1 MMTKAIFSS
10 KQPAVTV
17 TVINGNLKQYQIA
30 LNEVEVTDDVASL
43 MKDSYHDK
51 EYIPVPMYK
60 YDWNEFITDALTED
74 EVKADPAKY
83 LNYTPVDTLP
93 EPEKTV
99 SIEKRIKA
107 ISDAQEETAQA
118 VQDMLAMQME
128 A

>member
-1 MMTKAIFSS
+1 MTKAIFME
-10 KQPAVTV
+10 KQPEVRTTALD
-17 TVINGNLKQYQIA
+17 NGLLQFQICLHEEQIEVASQNYPSEEDVKSDPQPQYQ
-30 LNEVEVTDDVASL
+30 
-43 MKDSYHDK
+43 
-51 EYIPVPMYK
+51 
-60 YDWNEFITDALTED
+60 YDFNEFRTDALTED

-83 LNYTPVDTLP
+83 LNYTPVDTMP

>member
-1 MMTKAIFSS
+1 MTTKAIFSE
-10 KQPAVTV
+10 KKPAVTV
-17 TVINGNLKQYQIA
+17 TVISGNMKQYQIA
-30 LNEVEVTDDVASL
+30 LNEVDVTEEVSSFMKTDDGF
-43 MKDSYHDK
+43 
-51 EYIPVPMYK
+51 VPTPQYK
-60 YDWNEFITDALTED
+60 YDWNEFITDALTEE

-83 LNYTPVDTLP
+83 LDYTPVDTLP

-99 SIEKRIKA
+99 SSEKRIKA

>member
-17 TVINGNLKQYQIA
+17 TVINGNVKQYQIA
-30 LNEVEVTDDVASL
+30 LNEVDVTDEVSSF
-43 MKDSYHDK
+43 MKTEDGF
-51 EYIPVPMYK
+51 VPTPQYK
-60 YDWNEFITDALTED
+60 YDWNEFVTDALTEE

-83 LNYTPVDTLP
+83 LDYTPVDALP
-93 EPEKTV
+93 EPEKNV

>member
-1 MMTKAIFSS
+1 MTTKAIFSE
-10 KQPAVTV
+10 KKPAVTV
-17 TVINGNLKQYQIA
+17 TVISGNMKQYQIA
-30 LNEVEVTDDVASL
+30 LNEVDVTEEVSSFMKTDDGF
-43 MKDSYHDK
+43 D
-51 EYIPVPMYK
+51 PTPQYK

-83 LNYTPVDTLP
+83 LDYTPVDTLP

>member
-1 MMTKAIFSS
+1 MTTKAIFSE
-10 KQPAVTV
+10 KKPAVTV
-17 TVINGNLKQYQIA
+17 TVISGNMKQYQIA
-30 LNEVEVTDDVASL
+30 LNQADVTEEVSSFMTTDDGF
-43 MKDSYHDK
+43 D
-51 EYIPVPMYK
+51 PTPQYK

-83 LNYTPVDTLP
+83 LDYTPVDTLP